1 MEEEKIESVEAHLL
15 PSNSSNS
22 SNQGRH
28 KKNKYALGCGV
39 LASMTSVLMGY
50 HVAVISGAQK
60 YMQADLNVSD
70 TQIEILNGIL
80 NLASLFGS
88 FAASYTSDRIG
99 RRATITIASAIFFVG
114 SLIMTFATS
123 FLILMVGRFVTGIAV
138 GFSLMIAPVY
148 TSEIAPTSMRGLLSS
163 LPEVFINS
171 GILLSYVSN
180 LAFSGLPI
188 NLSWRIMFGI
198 AAIPP
203 AFLACG
209 ILTMPES
216 PRWLVMKGRLGE
228 ARHVLVKT
236 SDSPEEV
243 DARLRDIKEVVG
255 IPLDC
260 SGDVVTVPRIEK
272 NEENIWKEMFTDR
285 STPAVKRII
294 FTVLAIQFFQQ
305 ASGTEAVV
313 LYTPRVLEKAGLKS
327 DTELLGATILVGLAK
342 LGFILVATFTSDRLG
357 RRLLFLLSAGGMVI
371 SYIILGLGL
380 EIIDWTHEENFSW
393 AAVVCILAVVA
404 VVMSFSI
411 GLGPLAWVYS
421 SEILPLRLRGQGAS
435 LGTVMNRT
443 MSGVVAMTFISLYE
457 AITVAGSFFLFAGI
471 TAMGWV
477 FIYFCLPETKGR
489 SLEDIEVLFEK

>member
-1 MEEEKIESVEAHLL
+1 MEEEKIEAAREPLL
-15 PSNSSNS
+15 S
-22 SNQGRH
+22 SNQGSPR
-28 KKNKYALGCGV
+28 KNKYALGCGV
-39 LASMTSVLMGY
+39 LASMTSILMGY

-60 YMQADLNVSD
+60 YMQEDLGISN
-70 TQIEILNGIL
+70 TQIEILSGII

-88 FAASYTSDRIG
+88 LAASYTSDWIG

-114 SLIMTFATS
+114 SLVITFATN
-123 FLILMVGRFVTGIAV
+123 FVILMVGRFVTGIAV
-138 GFSLMIAPVY
+138 GYALMIAPVY
-148 TSEIAPTSMRGLLSS
+148 TSEISPTSMRGLLSS

-180 LAFSGLPI
+180 LAFSGFSVNI
-188 NLSWRIMFGI
+188 SWRLMFGI

-209 ILTMPES
+209 ILAMPES
-216 PRWLVMKGRLGE
+216 PRWLVMRGHLGE
-228 ARHVLVKT
+228 ARRVLVKT
-236 SDSPEEV
+236 SDSPEEA
-243 DARLRDIKEVVG
+243 DARLQDIKEVAG

-260 SGDVVTVPRIEK
+260 NEDVVIVPRSEK
-272 NEENIWKEMFTDR
+272 NKENIWKEMFTDQ

-294 FTVLAIQFFQQ
+294 FTVIIVQFFQQ

-313 LYTPRVLEKAGLKS
+313 LYTPRVLAKAGLKS

-342 LGFILVATFTSDRLG
+342 LGFILVATFTSDKLG

-371 SYIILGLGL
+371 SYVALGFGL

-411 GLGPLAWVYS
+411 GFGPLAWVYS

-443 MSGVVAMTFISLYE
+443 MSGVVAVTFISLYE

-471 TAMGWV
+471 TAIGWV

-489 SLEDIEVLFEK
+489 SLEDIEMLFE

>member
-1 MEEEKIESVEAHLL
+1 ML
-15 PSNSSNS
+15 
-22 SNQGRH
+22 
-28 KKNKYALGCGV
+28 
-39 LASMTSVLMGY
+39 
-50 HVAVISGAQK
+50 ISPL
-60 YMQADLNVSD
+60 Y
-70 TQIEILNGIL
+70 
-80 NLASLFGS
+80 
-88 FAASYTSDRIG
+88 
-99 RRATITIASAIFFVG
+99 
-114 SLIMTFATS
+114 
-123 FLILMVGRFVTGIAV
+123 FLTGIAA
-138 GFSLMIAPVY
+138 L
-148 TSEIAPTSMRGLLSS
+148 
-163 LPEVFINS
+163 
-171 GILLSYVSN
+171 
-180 LAFSGLPI
+180 
-188 NLSWRIMFGI
+188 
-198 AAIPP
+198 PP

-209 ILTMPES
+209 ILAMPES
-216 PRWLVMKGRLGE
+216 PRWLVMKGRIGE
-228 ARHVLVKT
+228 ARHVLLKT

-255 IPLDC
+255 IPLDW

-272 NEENIWKEMFTDR
+272 NDENIWKEMFTDR

-294 FTVLAIQFFQQ
+294 FTVLAIQFIQQ

-327 DTELLGATILVGLAK
+327 DTQLLGATILVGLAK

-371 SYIILGLGL
+371 SYILLGLGL

-443 MSGVVAMTFISLYE
+443 ISGVVAMTFISLYQ

-471 TAMGWV
+471 TAMGWI

-489 SLEDIEVLFEK
+489 SLEDIEVLFAK